1 MTEQV
6 DTVVIGAGVV
16 GLAVTRALALAG
28 REVLVLEAAG
38 SIGTEISS
46 RNSEVIHAGI
56 YYPAGSLKAR
66 LCVAGR
72 DKLYAYCASH
82 GVPHKRLGK
91 LIVATSDTETALL
104 ANIRRKAEANG
115 VTDLVSLTSEEAI
128 RLEPALFCTAALLS
142 PSTGIIDSHSLML
155 AYQGD
160 AENVGAVFAFHAPV
174 VGGQVLDNGIRLE
187 VDGDDP
193 MSLDARLVVNA
204 TGLGAVGLAKR
215 IGVPVD
221 RLPGAWL
228 CKGSYYALQGHAPF
242 RHLIYPTPEHAG
254 LGVHLTLDLGG
265 QARFGPDVEWT
276 DHIDYDVELKRA
288 DGFYGAIRRYWPDL
302 ADGALAPAYSGM
314 RPKISG
320 PSDPAADFRIDGPAE
335 HGIPGLINLL
345 GIESP
350 GLTASLAIAEMVAE
364 VARANMAL
372 RHRAA

>member
-6 DTVVIGAGVV
+6 ETVVIGAGVV
-16 GLAVTRALALAG
+16 GLAVARMLAQAG

-72 DKLYAYCASH
+72 NLLYAYCASRN
-82 GVPHKRLGK
+82 VPHDRLGK
-91 LIVATSDTETALL
+91 LIVATSDAETALL
-104 ANIRRKAEANG
+104 ANIRRRADVNG
-115 VTDLVSLTSEEAI
+115 VNDLISLSAAEAI

-142 PSTGIIDSHSLML
+142 PSTGIIDSHALML

-160 AENVGAVFAFHAPV
+160 AENAGAIFAFQSPV
-174 VGGQVLDNGIRLE
+174 LGGQPVEDAIRLE
-187 VDGDDP
+187 VGGDDP
-193 MSLDARLVVNA
+193 MTLDARWVVNA

-215 IGVPVD
+215 IGVPED
-221 RLPGAWL
+221 RVPGAWL
-228 CKGSYYALQGHAPF
+228 CKGSYYALQGRAPF

-276 DHIDYDVELKRA
+276 DRIDYDVDLRRA
-288 DGFYGAIRRYWPDL
+288 DSFYGAIRRYWPDL

-320 PSDPAADFRIDGPAE
+320 PGDPAADFRIDGPAE

-350 GLTASLAIAEMVAE
+350 GLTASLAIAETIEQILHAE
-364 VARANMAL
+364 QRV
-372 RHRAA
+372 